1 MSGKHSDL
9 QRVGFKMDD
18 SLSTASKRIKQAA
31 VNEFLIHENE
41 IPIGIHWWLLAVHGE
56 DNVGILCAVRGNGG
70 NVGMNNH
77 L

>member
-41 IPIGIHWWLLAVHGE
+41 IPIGIHW
-56 DNVGILCAVRGNGG
+56 
-70 NVGMNNH
+70 
-77 L
+77 